1 MENNKSPLFVNLE
14 LIPPN
19 KILSISPELTAIKIQ
34 KNSLYGT
41 SPFFPLLTDRE
52 IEVKKRKEKILKIK
66 SKLNDTNV
74 K

>member
-19 KILSISPELTAIKIQ
+19 KILSISPELTEIKIQ
-34 KNSLYGT
+34 KNSLYET